1 MLSLKPIKQ
10 MASPRGNNNPRK
22 EIAMQQMIEAQ
33 TQLTQLV
40 TENLINKNSE
50 LPSGVQQLL
59 DAHTQIVQMMS
70 QITARNNDN
79 LPQKIQGSKEI
90 EDDFATSLRAC
101 KTCGEIGHTSK
112 ECYEQCP
119 HCDTSHPNK
128 ECPTI
133 NVSCCLCEGTDH
145 VPAQCH
151 LYITVQRMNQQTKG
165 GKFQPIGKVHE
176 DTRSKKNIETE
187 AKSQ

>member
-1 MLSLKPIKQ
+1 MDP
-10 MASPRGNNNPRK
+10 PRNNNNPWK

-70 QITARNNDN
+70 QNIARNNDN
-79 LPQKIQGSKEI
+79 LPQKIQDCKEFK
-90 EDDFATSLRAC
+90 DDVATSLRAC

-112 ECYEQCP
+112 ECYE
-119 HCDTSHPNK
+119 
-128 ECPTI
+128 
-133 NVSCCLCEGTDH
+133 
-145 VPAQCH
+145 
-151 LYITVQRMNQQTKG
+151 
-165 GKFQPIGKVHE
+165 
-176 DTRSKKNIETE
+176 
-187 AKSQ
+187 

>member
-1 MLSLKPIKQ
+1 
-10 MASPRGNNNPRK
+10 MAPPRCNSNPRK
-22 EIAMQQMIEAQ
+22 KIAMQQMIEAQ

-90 EDDFATSLRAC
+90 EDDFATSL
-101 KTCGEIGHTSK
+101 
-112 ECYEQCP
+112 
-119 HCDTSHPNK
+119 
-128 ECPTI
+128 
-133 NVSCCLCEGTDH
+133 
-145 VPAQCH
+145 
-151 LYITVQRMNQQTKG
+151 
-165 GKFQPIGKVHE
+165 
-176 DTRSKKNIETE
+176 
-187 AKSQ
+187 